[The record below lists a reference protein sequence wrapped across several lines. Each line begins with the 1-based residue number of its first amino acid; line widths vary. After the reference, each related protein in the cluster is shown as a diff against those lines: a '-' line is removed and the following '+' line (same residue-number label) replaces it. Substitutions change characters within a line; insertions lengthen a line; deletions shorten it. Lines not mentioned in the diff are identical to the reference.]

1 MRIWMR
7 TGLRTGTGIRA
18 RIRTFA
24 NRVQAGARVGPHV
37 RATLFVRMAL
47 TVAVIMTVAAAALAS
62 LHAWQ
67 AVAPPPR
74 AAMVNDDGTDNPL
87 FDMGGTFYTVE
98 SRAVRVKTRFARG
111 TAIAERAPDG
121 DIRAGLTDA
130 FGNAKRELVV
140 DATGA
145 MSSRL
150 DVRDEQGSIVES
162 AVTRAEVRPT
172 LDWANLQL
180 HAIDT
185 DARGPRE
192 WRGRFL
198 RSKAA
203 RRVNLDD
210 EPLEVETEFETGLRS
225 KTTKVTDKRAGVI
238 YRTTVYDGGT
248 EVGWMAWRPQS
259 KTLAFDFKGLTSG
272 VITEK
277 TLEAYGGW
285 RFRPTLSWANLQGFA
300 YYDFGVRLRTS
311 GPQARNRTVPDG
323 APEGR
328 SDAAARA
335 RTAREGTAREGT
347 AREGTLT
354 RAAAAVVDR
363 SSVGGG
369 LLQRFTDL
377 FVTTVYAN
385 EEGCDRLHWLDG
397 SMFRYCCDRHDLC
410 YEKNGCSEKSWWSY
424 GGWSCTRCN
433 LQAVVCFTTI
443 EAEDLDSGMCQ
454 WIHWHFNWWPPGC
467 GGN

>member
-1 MRIWMR
+1 MRIGMF
-7 TGLRTGTGIRA
+7 TK
-18 RIRTFA
+18 
-24 NRVQAGARVGPHV
+24 RVQVGARVRPHA
-37 RATLFVRMAL
+37 RATFFVRVAL
-47 TVAVIMTVAAAALAS
+47 TVAVTMIVGAAALAS

-67 AVAPPPR
+67 AAAVAPPR
-74 AAMVNDDGTDNPL
+74 AAVVNDDGTDNPL

-98 SRAVRVKTRFARG
+98 SRAVRVRTRFARG

-121 DIRAGLTDA
+121 DIRARLTDA
-130 FGNAKRELVV
+130 FGNARRELVV

-277 TLEAYGGW
+277 TLERYGGW
-285 RFRPTLSWANLQGFA
+285 RFRPTLNWANLQGFA
-300 YYDFGVRLRTS
+300 YYDFGVRLRAS
-311 GPQARNRTVPDG
+311 GPQARNGAVPDRTLPG
-323 APEGR
+323 AVAVPAATAVRR
-328 SDAAARA
+328 SP
-335 RTAREGTAREGT
+335 G
-347 AREGTLT
+347 
-354 RAAAAVVDR
+354 DR
-363 SSVGGG
+363 P

-377 FVTTVYAN
+377 FVATVHAN

-410 YEKNGCSEKSWWSY
+410 YEKNGCSEKSWWSF
-424 GGWSCTRCN
+424 GSWSCTRCN
-433 LQAVVCFTTI
+433 IQAVVCFTTI
-443 EAEDLDSGMCQ
+443 EAEDLDSAMCQ